1 MKCVR
6 CLTDNAAKVA
16 EAPDG
21 SKAWEVYTCNRCNF
35 VWRSTEEPEVI
46 DPERGTPGS
55 SWPVWKL
62 KASRCFHQFLLSK
75 NNRDCLK
82 S

>member
-6 CLTDNAAKVA
+6 CLKDNAAKVA

-21 SKAWEVYTCNRCNF
+21 SKAWEVYVCGGCNF

-46 DPERGTPGS
+46 DPEKRDPWFQMAGVDVENI
-55 SWPVWKL
+55 PVFSPVPPLRK
-62 KASRCFHQFLLSK
+62 
-75 NNRDCLK
+75 
-82 S
+82 

>member
-6 CLTDNAAKVA
+6 CLTDNASKVA

-21 SKAWEVYTCNRCNF
+21 SKAWEVYVCSRCNF

-46 DPERGTPGS
+46 DPEKRDPGS
-55 SWPVWKL
+55 NWLMWM
-62 KASRCFHQFLLSK
+62 
-75 NNRDCLK
+75 
-82 S
+82 